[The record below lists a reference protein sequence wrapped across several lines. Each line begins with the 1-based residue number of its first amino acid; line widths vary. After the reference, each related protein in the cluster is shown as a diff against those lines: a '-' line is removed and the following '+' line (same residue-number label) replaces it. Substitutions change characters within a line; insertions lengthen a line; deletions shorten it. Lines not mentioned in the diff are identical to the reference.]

1 LRELESRLT
10 ATLKPRQNPNTQEKE
25 KIMELVTINAVTTH
39 TVNPYIED
47 VKALL
52 KATKEFKGEAGTAPA
67 GQFTVANNE
76 VAKTVFY
83 IQQAAIA
90 EGVTARIASKQTN
103 GLNSKGS
110 ETRIPVPEVDSKGVA
125 TGKTVLLFKIAPKRK
140 ENGRAPR
147 NTGEAASE

>member
-1 LRELESRLT
+1 
-10 ATLKPRQNPNTQEKE
+10 
-25 KIMELVTINAVTTH
+25 MEIVTIAAVTTH
-39 TVNPYIED
+39 TVNPYIAD
-47 VKALL
+47 VKELV
-52 KATKEFKGEAGTAPA
+52 KMTKDFKGEAGTAPA
-67 GQFTVANNE
+67 GKFTVPTLE

-103 GLNSKGS
+103 GFNSKGS
-110 ETRIPVPEVDSKGVA
+110 ATRIPVPETDAKGVL

-147 NTGEAASE
+147 SASEATSE